1 MEAAIDG
8 LVQQFEAGTLSRRQ
22 LVRRIGALAALV
34 TPVGSTLATPGG
46 PGAAPAGGRGSGQEG
61 ASTFQAVGLN
71 HIALSV
77 TDIPRSRDFYVRH
90 LGLTVSRESASS
102 CFLDCGDDFVALFR
116 SGQPGLNHYCYAVE
130 DYDVDEAAETLR
142 ANDLP
147 PRVSGNRVYFDDPDG
162 IEVQLS
168 APDHGV

>member
-1 MEAAIDG
+1 METAIDG
-8 LVQQFEAGTLSRRQ
+8 LVQQFEAGRLNRRQ
-22 LVRRIGALAALV
+22 LVQRLGTLAALAV
-34 TPVGSTLATPGG
+34 PAGRAVAS
-46 PGAAPAGGRGSGQEG
+46 PAGGTLSEQGGG
-61 ASTFQAVGLN
+61 STFQAVGLN

-90 LGLTVSRESASS
+90 LGLTVSRESDSS
-102 CFLDCGDDFVALFR
+102 CFLDCGDNFVALFR

-168 APDHGV
+168 ARDHGV

>member
-8 LVQQFEAGTLSRRQ
+8 LVQQFEAGDLNRRQ
-22 LVRRIGALAALV
+22 LVRRLGALAALAI
-34 TPVGSTLATPGG
+34 PSGRALGR
-46 PGAAPAGGRGSGQEG
+46 PAGGTLSEQGGN
-61 ASTFQAVGLN
+61 STFQAVGLN

-130 DYDVDEAAETLR
+130 GYDVDEAADTLR